1 MIRAPDHSLTGVVL
15 AGGMNTRFADTNK
28 VFARL
33 DGLPLI
39 DRLCRCLSK
48 FSSSLILVTNNPR
61 AYADRD
67 LHIVT
72 DLFSARSALSGIHAG
87 LFHAATPYIFICTC
101 YMPFIKKEL
110 IELLAGEASS
120 GADIVVPVTDHG
132 YEPLCAVYAQKC
144 LPAIEH
150 QLTRGKL
157 QIRRLFR
164 KQRVKEVSTKRIRT
178 IDPFFESFIKIHT
191 PEELKIAERRLNRR

>member
-1 MIRAPDHSLTGVVL
+1 MMRAFDQVLTGVIL
-15 AGGMNTRFADTNK
+15 AGGMNTLFADTNK
-28 VFARL
+28 AFARL
-33 DGLPLI
+33 GGLRLI
-39 DRLCRCLSK
+39 DRLCRRLSQ
-48 FSSSLILVTNNPR
+48 FFSSLILVTNDPL

-72 DLFSARSALSGIHAG
+72 DLFAARSALSGIHAG
-87 LFHAATPYIFICTC
+87 LFHAATPYIFVCAC
-101 YMPFIKKEL
+101 DMPFVKKEL

-157 QIRRLFR
+157 QFRRLFR
-164 KQRVKEVSTKRIRT
+164 KQRVKEVSAKRVRT
-178 IDPFFESFIKIHT
+178 IDPLFDSFININT
-191 PEELKIAERRLNRR
+191 PEALKIAGRRLSRT